1 MRTAERNEPRLSNHE
16 HRGETEMETKNQSQ
30 NAGKVYFCPMHPE
43 VRQPNPGKCPKCVGM
58 YLVPEG
64 TRFGMLRSMLGTS
77 RGDWSPLKLFIM
89 AAVMVAIIVAIMI
102 MMR

>member
-1 MRTAERNEPRLSNHE
+1 
-16 HRGETEMETKNQSQ
+16 METTNQSQ
-30 NAGKVYFCPMHPE
+30 NAGIVYLCPMHRE
-43 VRQPNPGKCPKCVGM
+43 VRQPNSGKCPKCHM

-64 TRFGMLRSMLGTS
+64 TRFGMLRSMLGNS

>member
-1 MRTAERNEPRLSNHE
+1 
-16 HRGETEMETKNQSQ
+16 METKNQSQ
-30 NAGKVYFCPMHPE
+30 NAGKVYLCPMHPE
-43 VRQPNPGKCPKCVGM
+43 VRQPNPGKCPECHM
-58 YLVPEG
+58 YLVLEG

>member
-1 MRTAERNEPRLSNHE
+1 
-16 HRGETEMETKNQSQ
+16 METTNQSQ
-30 NAGKVYFCPMHPE
+30 PTEKVYICPMHRE
-43 VRQPNPGKCPKCVGM
+43 VRQLNPGKCPKCHM

-64 TRFGMLRSMLGTS
+64 TRFGMLRSMVK
-77 RGDWSPLKLFIM
+77 SPLQLFIM